1 MSSKMNGSG
10 FGAIT
15 YIFILHQ
22 AFQYDINFT
31 SKYLTGNE
39 REPTTFTKGNLNH
52 KIAPKDKQKKK
63 GKELKMI
70 PELQLKTKVNFC

>member
-1 MSSKMNGSG
+1 MSSKINGSG

-52 KIAPKDKQKKK
+52 KIAPKDKKKK
-63 GKELKMI
+63 R
-70 PELQLKTKVNFC
+70 